1 MTDVKKSSTFTDFS
15 VLFLITF
22 LMEIDILAL
31 ARLIYL
37 DGDEGQVSVGQ
48 VL

>member
-15 VLFLITF
+15 VLVLITF
-22 LMEIDILAL
+22 LIEIDILAL
-31 ARLIYL
+31 AMLIYL
-37 DGDEGQVSVGQ
+37 DDDEGQVSVGQ

>member
-15 VLFLITF
+15 VLVLITF

-31 ARLIYL
+31 AMLIYL
-37 DGDEGQVSVGQ
+37 DDDEGQVSVGQ